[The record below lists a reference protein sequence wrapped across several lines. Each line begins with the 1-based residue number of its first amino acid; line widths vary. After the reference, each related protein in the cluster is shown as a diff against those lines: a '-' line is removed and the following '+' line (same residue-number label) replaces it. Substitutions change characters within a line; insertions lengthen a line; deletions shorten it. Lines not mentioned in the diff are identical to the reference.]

1 MMTIYHNF
9 QFMPAEK
16 GQVPVTASGFQHGYG
31 AFTTL
36 CCSLQG
42 CEYFE
47 AHQARLRKSVAYLG
61 LSFPEEDYQS
71 IILRLL
77 KENGFEKSRIKI
89 MIYAGA
95 GQTTQITVLP
105 MPFSPGPFAPVRLI
119 LDSEKR
125 GNLSCYKHK
134 LISYAANAR
143 FMRESEQSGIE
154 TLFVDYRGFLLET
167 ATANLFLIRDNAIL
181 TPHHSLPLLDG
192 IIRGELLK
200 IGSFGPFSVK
210 EALIPA
216 SDFGSFDGAFLTNA
230 GKKVIWAS
238 SLGGRKVDPGKYH
251 DLDKMFRNV
260 LSSRTGKP

>member
-1 MMTIYHNF
+1 
-9 QFMPAEK
+9 
-16 GQVPVTASGFQHGYG
+16 
-31 AFTTL
+31 
-36 CCSLQG
+36 
-42 CEYFE
+42 
-47 AHQARLRKSVAYLG
+47 
-61 LSFPEEDYQS
+61 
-71 IILRLL
+71 
-77 KENGFEKSRIKI
+77 
-89 MIYAGA
+89 
-95 GQTTQITVLP
+95 

-143 FMRESEQSGIE
+143 YMRESEQSGTE
-154 TLFVDYRGFLLET
+154 TLFLDYRGFLLET

-200 IGSFGPFSVK
+200 TGSFGPFSVK
-210 EALIPA
+210 EALISA

-238 SLGGRKVDPGKYH
+238 SLGKKDTDPKQFH
-251 DLDKMFRNV
+251 KLDRMLRDI
-260 LSSRTGKP
+260 